1 MKLQDLTL
9 KQLLEKTSGSDPV
22 PGGGSIS
29 AMHGAT
35 ASALGEMLAN
45 LTIGKKKY
53 LEVEDKMKELAVLF
67 NESRALF
74 LNDIDRDSDAYSL
87 VSEAYKMPKSTEDE
101 QEKRAR
107 QIEAATKIAATV
119 PMEIAERAF
128 SMLSLIEE
136 VTLNGNKNAITDGM
150 VSMYTCQSAVLGALL
165 NVRINISSIKDVDF
179 ANMLADKCDIIE
191 KQTNERV
198 EILKLAV
205 KPMLV

>member
-87 VSEAYKMPKSTEDE
+87 VSEAYKMPKSTEE
-101 QEKRAR
+101 EKRAR

-136 VTLNGNKNAITDGM
+136 VTLNGNKNAVTDGM